1 LVEWTASWNVQ
12 ESILSMLERI
22 WVTSSWNMVYRRTLW
37 HEHMRNVNQRQRTS
51 ARFLVGNKICRTWHL
66 FILPSSCIRMLLIQR
81 IHCCSLIYVQ
91 ESICTI
97 FRQKVYWFLLWTGIK
112 AIGNTVRWN
121 AHAKIRCAQLY
132 ISFLFCS
139 INDWWACVTYRTI
152 YSFDRVAYGH
162 ERTWN
167 WRSTTYANLFCVDR
181 KKQLIYRHCSQSTT
195 AMITSRN

>member
-81 IHCCSLIYVQ
+81 IHCCSPIYVQ

-97 FRQKVYWFLLWTGIK
+97 FRQKV
-112 AIGNTVRWN
+112 
-121 AHAKIRCAQLY
+121 
-132 ISFLFCS
+132 SDFCCELELKQSEILSDEMFMQRYGARNS
-139 INDWWACVTYRTI
+139 I
-152 YSFDRVAYGH
+152 
-162 ERTWN
+162 
-167 WRSTTYANLFCVDR
+167 
-181 KKQLIYRHCSQSTT
+181 
-195 AMITSRN
+195 